1 MIIINSFSQE
11 CLRQPMD
18 LSILL
23 SSLFSLKIAASPTGL
38 LRFLQIHGYAILLLI
53 MILEGP
59 IVTYV
64 AAFAASLGVFDIYYV
79 FILSLLGNLLGDL
92 VAFSVGR
99 IGNKVVIEKYL
110 SHWLKVEKKD
120 RIRNYLK
127 NNPGKAIA
135 VIKLTPPLPV
145 PGLILAGASD
155 VSLRTFLIYSS
166 IVSVS
171 YSLSVTLLGFY
182 SGVAFGT
189 ISKYVKY
196 IEFTVGGA
204 VLLIIGIYFLIKYLS
219 REISSKIEKI

>member
-1 MIIINSFSQE
+1 MPKMENGLSF
-11 CLRQPMD
+11 
-18 LSILL
+18 LL
-23 SSLFSLKIAASPTGL
+23 SSLPSLEIATSPTGL
-38 LRFLQIHGYAILLLI
+38 LEFLQTNGYAILLLI

-59 IVTYV
+59 IVTYI
-64 AAFAASLGVFDIYYV
+64 AAFTASLGVFNIYYI

-92 VAFSVGR
+92 AAFYIGR

-110 SHWLKVEKKD
+110 SHWLKEKRIE

-127 NNPGKAIA
+127 NNPGKTIA

-145 PGLILAGASD
+145 PGLILAGASE

-166 IVSVS
+166 IVSIS
-171 YSLSVTLLGFY
+171 YSLSMTLLGFY

-196 IEFTVGGA
+196 IDFIIGGA

-219 REISSKIEKI
+219 REISSKIEEI